1 MSNLAKRAYGTVFKA
16 IQRYDLSEWDCKPE
30 CDTPIYGVYHV
41 FCDKGWQE
49 LVADQIRRLK
59 DSGLY
64 SATKRLYISC
74 IVKDEAQADELMSL
88 IDADKAELISV
99 STDPMKF
106 EYPALEF
113 IREKSGAEDCFI
125 YYFHTKGISYYAGER
140 TDRHFLALRR
150 NIEAWRHMME
160 YFLFYKWQVAVNV
173 LDEGYDTYGCYRLP
187 PYPKK
192 YYLYAGN
199 FWWVRS
205 DYVRRLPPFPGQRI
219 ATDRFI
225 AEEWL
230 YKAGPMDFSA
240 FDTMADLY
248 FVHMDEA
255 LYSAKR
261 LPLGRWLR
269 FVVRFNWVK
278 TRKHLFGYDYKKK
291 RQLKFQ
297 AIAKQGSPK

>member
-173 LDEGYDTYGCYRLP
+173 LDEGYDTYGCSACRPTPRNITSTQATSGGCAPTTCAGCRRSPGSALP
-187 PYPKK
+187 PTGLLP
-192 YYLYAGN
+192 
-199 FWWVRS
+199 RS
-205 DYVRRLPPFPGQRI
+205 GFTRP
-219 ATDRFI
+219 
-225 AEEWL
+225 
-230 YKAGPMDFSA
+230 
-240 FDTMADLY
+240 
-248 FVHMDEA
+248 
-255 LYSAKR
+255 
-261 LPLGRWLR
+261 GRWTSRPSTPWPTSTLST
-269 FVVRFNWVK
+269 W
-278 TRKHLFGYDYKKK
+278 TRRCI
-291 RQLKFQ
+291 RQSGCRW
-297 AIAKQGSPK
+297 ADG